1 VYAYVAFKR
10 SRTFQRACF
19 TLLPLLLL
27 LLLVAMQWKQW
38 WRTKK
43 VAGFAGT
50 SVFSSCSRSRVV
62 VGCYPLDVVV
72 DSHSFGAGIA
82 LTQKRLLFILGETN
96 SRVMMMMPQQQKSL
110 RVRKV

>member
-1 VYAYVAFKR
+1 
-10 SRTFQRACF
+10 
-19 TLLPLLLL
+19 
-27 LLLVAMQWKQW
+27 MQWKQW
-38 WRTKK
+38 WRTNKK

-50 SVFSSCSRSRVV
+50 SVSSSCSRSRVV

-72 DSHSFGAGIA
+72 DSYSFGAGIA
-82 LTQKRLLFILGETN
+82 LTEKRLLFFLGETN